1 MSRFSSNDLP
11 NLALHSH
18 ILCNNANAK
27 CEFVHFSFA
36 FYMYFLIHIL
46 GVKYLNCSFMY

>member
-1 MSRFSSNDLP
+1 MSRFSSNDLH

-27 CEFVHFSFA
+27 CEFVHFSF
-36 FYMYFLIHIL
+36 YMYFLIQFHIL
-46 GVKYLNCSFMY
+46 GVMYLNCSFMY